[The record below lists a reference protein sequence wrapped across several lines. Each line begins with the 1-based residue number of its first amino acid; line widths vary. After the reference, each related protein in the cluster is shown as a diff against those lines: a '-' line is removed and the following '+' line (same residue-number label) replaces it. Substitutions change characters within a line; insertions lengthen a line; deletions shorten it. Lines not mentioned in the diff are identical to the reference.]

1 MSDKNRI
8 IVNAKP
14 QYIEDQSSP
23 ENDRYVFAYTISIEN
38 QGQVAATLL
47 SRHWLITDANG
58 NVQEVTGDGVIGK
71 QPFIQPGETFCYTS
85 GAVVDT
91 PVAVM
96 QGQYL
101 MENSEGEQFKTA
113 IPKFTL
119 SIPRVLH

>member
-1 MSDKNRI
+1 MPEKNRI
-8 IVNAKP
+8 IVTAEP
-14 QYIEDQSSP
+14 RYIEEQSSP
-23 ENDRYVFAYTISIEN
+23 EKDRYVFSYTITIEN
-38 QGQVAATLL
+38 HGQVMATLL

-58 NVQEVTGDGVIGK
+58 KVQEVTGEGVIGK
-71 QPFIQPGETFCYTS
+71 KPSIKPGESFRYTS

-101 MENSEGEQFKTA
+101 MENADGEQFKTA

>member
-1 MSDKNRI
+1 MPEKNRI
-8 IVNAKP
+8 IVTAEP
-14 QYIEDQSSP
+14 CYIEDQSSP
-23 ENDRYVFAYTISIEN
+23 ENDRYVFSYTISIEN
-38 QGQVAATLL
+38 HGKVGATLL
-47 SRHWLITDANG
+47 NRHWLITDANG
-58 NVQEVTGDGVIGK
+58 KVQEVTGEGVIGK
-71 QPFIQPGETFCYTS
+71 QPFIKPGETFRYTS

-101 MENSEGEQFKTA
+101 MENAEGEQFKTP

>member
-1 MSDKNRI
+1 MTDKNRI
-8 IVNAKP
+8 IVNAEP
-14 QYIEDQSSP
+14 RYIEDQSSP
-23 ENDRYVFAYTISIEN
+23 ENDRYVFSYTISIEN
-38 QGQVAATLL
+38 RGQITATLL

-58 NVQEVTGDGVIGK
+58 NVQEVTGEGVIGK
-71 QPFIQPGETFCYTS
+71 QPSIRPGETFRYTS

-101 MENSEGEQFKTA
+101 MENSDGEQFKTP